1 MAERI
6 LTGKQDKLDPEQ
18 KKKIKEERLQARF
31 EIENAQM
38 KCGSSNRFNLVFP
51 RLHDEELNAK
61 YEVFIK
67 KANDIWDEFTT
78 GTKGKKRAAEMA
90 AEKEKAEI
98 AEKKRKQK
106 KE

>member
-1 MAERI
+1 
-6 LTGKQDKLDPEQ
+6 
-18 KKKIKEERLQARF
+18 
-31 EIENAQM
+31 M

-67 KANDIWDEFTT
+67 KANDMWDEFTT